1 MPRCVLRSL
10 DCRPNT
16 DTKAITRSTSYAP
29 RAGAACRVKIGT
41 LHQPN
46 HAGVAE
52 LADAQDLK
60 SWVPQGACGFNPRP
74 RHSIVKDFATWAST
88 TRESVERS
96 MLDSTDSLLIGPA
109 RWGEPFELALAPTLH
124 LLLRLV
130 PPVQLF

>member
-60 SWVPQGACGFNPRP
+60 SWVPQGACGFDTRP
-74 RHSIVKDFATWAST
+74 RHQFPREIARFTGPPSCQQSSANPSATHSFPKKT
-88 TRESVERS
+88 PEPIHSRS
-96 MLDSTDSLLIGPA
+96 K
-109 RWGEPFELALAPTLH
+109 R
-124 LLLRLV
+124 
-130 PPVQLF
+130 